1 MHILK
6 VSWDVTQDTESNYVF
21 SVTLPLSKQPGG
33 EMARAEL
40 KTQQNDSSVQTFL
53 NAVTDEKRRKD
64 ALAILELMQEVTGF
78 EPKMWGSS
86 IVGFGSYHYK
96 YASGREGD
104 SLLVGFSPRK
114 QDLTIYINSGFEQ
127 HPELM
132 QKLGKYKT
140 GKVCLYVKKLEDI
153 DLPTLRDLVK
163 ESVDHVTKT
172 HR

>member
-1 MHILK
+1 
-6 VSWDVTQDTESNYVF
+6 
-21 SVTLPLSKQPGG
+21 
-33 EMARAEL
+33 MAKAEL

-53 NAVTDEKRRKD
+53 NTVADEKRRKD
-64 ALAILELMQEVTGF
+64 ALAVLELMQEVTGL

-153 DLPTLRDLVK
+153 DLPTLRGLVK
-163 ESVDHVTKT
+163 ESVDSVTKA